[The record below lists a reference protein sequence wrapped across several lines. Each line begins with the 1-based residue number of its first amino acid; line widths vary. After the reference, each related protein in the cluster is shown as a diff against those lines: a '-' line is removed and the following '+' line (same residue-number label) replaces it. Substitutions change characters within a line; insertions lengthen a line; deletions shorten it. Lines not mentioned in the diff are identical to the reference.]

1 MYLKRV
7 WFRHTL
13 LGLLA
18 VVVLV
23 AAGMFWVQ
31 YFNPFRVKPA
41 DIDTKDWILFVSD
54 RSGNPDLWVIR
65 PDGSG
70 LRQITTD
77 ASAETDPA
85 WSPDGRLIAFISDR
99 DNRVPQLFYA
109 DPEGTRVQQLTVSV
123 GAKEK
128 PHFLPDG
135 RHIVFLLQGQVL
147 LVDVEGGEAEKILPP
162 FELEQQWR
170 NTFGGSVLFREPAY
184 DTEKRIVYAVQR
196 TEGGEL
202 LVRYRRGGAD
212 QQNEGEGDKPAQ
224 PLPIPTAQKLPEPI
238 IGGQEVHIALSPDGT
253 QLAVTVMG
261 NRQVGHLVALYNL
274 VTETLQP
281 LWQGKSDLAP
291 GMVTWA
297 PEGTHLAFEMWRVR
311 DDEKDRAGIGVMGI
325 GDPEPRLIVKGN
337 LMTPTWSQ
345 GGTSLVYVKF
355 REDGKRDL
363 WVVNADGSDARRL
376 TDGTADNYAPTWSP
390 HAGKQK

>member
-1 MYLKRV
+1 MYLRRV
-7 WFRHTL
+7 WFKHTL

-23 AAGMFWVQ
+23 AAGMFWIR
-31 YFNPFRVKPA
+31 YFNPFRVRPA

-77 ASAETDPA
+77 PSAETDPA

-99 DNRVPQLFYA
+99 DDRVPQLFYA
-109 DPEGTRVQQLTVSV
+109 DPECRRVQQLTVSI

-128 PHFLPDG
+128 PQFLPDG
-135 RHIVFLLQGQVL
+135 KRIVFLLQGQVL
-147 LVDVEGGEAEKILPP
+147 LVDIERGEAEKILPP

-170 NTFGGSVLFREPAY
+170 NTFGGSVLFREPTY
-184 DTEKRIVYAVQR
+184 DYEKRIVYAVQR
-196 TEGGEL
+196 TEGGEM
-202 LVRYRRGGAD
+202 LVRYRQGGGGHEH
-212 QQNEGEGDKPAQ
+212 EGETPLEAQ
-224 PLPIPTAQKLPEPI
+224 PGSMLSTQKLPEPI
-238 IGGQEVHIALSPDGT
+238 IGGQEVHVALSPDGT
-253 QLAVTVMG
+253 QLAVTVL
-261 NRQVGHLVALYNL
+261 NNKQIGHAIALYNL

-281 LWQGKSDLAP
+281 LWNSKGDVAP
-291 GMVTWA
+291 GAVVWE

-311 DDEKDRAGIGVMGI
+311 GEEKDRIGIGVMGI

-337 LMTPTWSQ
+337 AITPTWSR
-345 GGTSLVYVKF
+345 GGTSLVYVRF
-355 REDGKRDL
+355 REDGQRDL
-363 WVVNADGSDARRL
+363 WTVSSDGSGDKRL
-376 TDGTADNYAPTWSP
+376 TDGTGDNYAPTWSP
-390 HAGKQK
+390 HP

>member
-1 MYLKRV
+1 MYLRRV
-7 WFRHTL
+7 WFKHTL

-23 AAGMFWVQ
+23 AAGMFWIR

-77 ASAETDPA
+77 PSAETDPA

-109 DPEGTRVQQLTVSV
+109 DPEGRRVQQLTVSI

-128 PHFLPDG
+128 PQFLPDG
-135 RHIVFLLQGQVL
+135 KHIIFLLQGQVL
-147 LVDVEGGEAEKILPP
+147 LVDIEGGEAEKILPP

-170 NTFGGSVLFREPAY
+170 NTFGGSVLFREPTY
-184 DTEKRIVYAVQR
+184 DMEKRTVYAVQR
-196 TEGGEL
+196 TEGGEV
-202 LVRYRRGGAD
+202 LVRYRRGGVD
-212 QQNEGEGDKPAQ
+212 HQHEGEGTEEAAHMPG
-224 PLPIPTAQKLPEPI
+224 TRKLPEPI

-253 QLAVTVMG
+253 QLAITVMG
-261 NRQVGHLVALYNL
+261 NSQIGHAVALYNL

-281 LWQGKSDLAP
+281 LWRGQGDLAP
-291 GMVTWA
+291 GAVVWA
-297 PEGTHLAFEMWRVR
+297 PEGTHLAFEMWRVKGE
-311 DDEKDRAGIGVMGI
+311 EKDRAGIGVMGI
-325 GDPEPRLIVKGN
+325 GDPEPRLIISGN
-337 LMTPTWSQ
+337 AITPTWSQ

-363 WVVNADGSDARRL
+363 WIVGADGSDARRL
-376 TDGTADNYAPTWSP
+376 TDGTGDNYAPAWSP
-390 HAGKQK
+390 HPGKQK

>member
-1 MYLKRV
+1 MYLRRV

-23 AAGMFWVQ
+23 AAGMFWIR

-54 RSGNPDLWVIR
+54 RAGNPDLWVIR

-77 ASAETDPA
+77 PSAETDPA
-85 WSPDGRLIAFISDR
+85 WSPDGRLITFISDR
-99 DNRVPQLFYA
+99 DNRVPQVFYA
-109 DPEGTRVQQLTVSV
+109 DPECRRVQQLTVSV

-128 PHFLPDG
+128 PQFLPDG
-135 RHIVFLLQGQVL
+135 KHILFLLQGQVL
-147 LVDVEGGEAEKILPP
+147 LVDIEGGEAEKILPP

-170 NTFGGSVLFREPAY
+170 NTFGGSVLFREPTY
-184 DTEKRIVYAVQR
+184 DPEKRIVYAILR
-196 TEGGEL
+196 TEGGDA
-202 LVRYRRGGAD
+202 LVRYRRGGAGRD
-212 QQNEGEGDKPAQ
+212 HQHEEEASSGAQ
-224 PLPIPTAQKLPEPI
+224 PAPISDTQKLPEPI
-238 IGGQEVHIALSPDGT
+238 IGGQEVHMALSPDGT
-253 QLAVTVMG
+253 QLAITIID
-261 NRQVGHLVALYNL
+261 NKQIGHAIALYNL

-281 LWQGKSDLAP
+281 LWSSKGDLAP
-291 GMVTWA
+291 GVVVWA
-297 PEGTHLAFEMWRVR
+297 PEGTHLAFEMWRVKGEER
-311 DDEKDRAGIGVMGI
+311 DRAGIGVMGI

-337 LMTPTWSQ
+337 AITPTWSQ

-363 WVVNADGSDARRL
+363 WFVSADGSDARRL
-376 TDGTADNYAPTWSP
+376 TDGTGDNYAPTWSP
-390 HAGKQK
+390 HP

>member
-1 MYLKRV
+1 MYLRRV

-23 AAGMFWVQ
+23 AAGMFWIR

-54 RSGNPDLWVIR
+54 RAGNPDLWVIR

-77 ASAETDPA
+77 PSAETDPA
-85 WSPDGRLIAFISDR
+85 WSPDGRLITFISDR
-99 DNRVPQLFYA
+99 DNRVPQVFYA
-109 DPEGTRVQQLTVSV
+109 DPECRRVQQLTVSV

-128 PHFLPDG
+128 PQFLPDG
-135 RHIVFLLQGQVL
+135 KHIVFLLQGQVL
-147 LVDVEGGEAEKILPP
+147 LVDIEGGEAEKILPP

-170 NTFGGSVLFREPAY
+170 NTFGGSVLFREPTY
-184 DTEKRIVYAVQR
+184 DPEKRIVYAILR
-196 TEGGEL
+196 TEGGDA
-202 LVRYRRGGAD
+202 LVRYRRGGAGRD
-212 QQNEGEGDKPAQ
+212 HQHEEEASSGAQ
-224 PLPIPTAQKLPEPI
+224 PVPLPDTQKLPKPL
-238 IGGQEVHIALSPDGT
+238 IGGQEVHTALSPDGT
-253 QLAVTVMG
+253 QLAITIID
-261 NRQVGHLVALYNL
+261 NKQIGHAIALYNL

-281 LWQGKSDLAP
+281 LWSSKGDLAP
-291 GMVTWA
+291 GAVVWA
-297 PEGTHLAFEMWRVR
+297 PEGTHLAFEMWRVKGEER
-311 DDEKDRAGIGVMGI
+311 DRAGLGVMGI

-337 LMTPTWSQ
+337 AITPTWSQ

-363 WVVNADGSDARRL
+363 WFVSADGSDARRL
-376 TDGTADNYAPTWSP
+376 TDGTGDNYAPTWSP
-390 HAGKQK
+390 HP

>member
-1 MYLKRV
+1 MYLRRV

-18 VVVLV
+18 VAVLV
-23 AAGMFWVQ
+23 AAGMFWIR
-31 YFNPFRVKPA
+31 YFNPFRIKPA

-77 ASAETDPA
+77 PSAETDPA

-99 DNRVPQLFYA
+99 DNHIPQLFYG
-109 DPEGTRVQQLTVSV
+109 DPEGRRVQQLTVSV

-128 PHFLPDG
+128 PQFLPDG
-135 RHIVFLLQGQVL
+135 KHIIFLLQGQVL
-147 LVDVEGGEAEKILPP
+147 LVNIEGGEAEKILPP

-170 NTFGGSVLFREPAY
+170 NTFGGSVLFREPTY
-184 DTEKRIVYAVQR
+184 DLEKRIVYAVQR
-196 TEGGEL
+196 TEGGEAV
-202 LVRYRRGGAD
+202 VRYQRGGVDHQPEEEAS
-212 QQNEGEGDKPAQ
+212 EEAQ
-224 PLPIPTAQKLPEPI
+224 HTHALGTQKLPEPI

-253 QLAVTVMG
+253 QLAITVMS
-261 NRQVGHLVALYNL
+261 NSQIGHAIALYNL
-274 VTETLQP
+274 VTETMQP
-281 LWQGKSDLAP
+281 LWRGQGELAP
-291 GMVTWA
+291 GAVVWA
-297 PEGTHLAFEMWRVR
+297 PEGTHLAFEMWRIKGEER
-311 DDEKDRAGIGVMGI
+311 ERAGIGVMGI

-337 LMTPTWSQ
+337 AITPTWSQ

-355 REDGKRDL
+355 RADGKRDL
-363 WVVNADGSDARRL
+363 WIVSADGSDARRL
-376 TDGTADNYAPTWSP
+376 TDGTADNYAPVWSP
-390 HAGKQK
+390 YSGKQK